1 VLEGDTAEVG
11 AALSALELDPLGDAA
26 TADRS
31 SAMDALLAAEAFRL
45 VGQPDRANRI
55 VEDLLERFET
65 APGEYV
71 PNEVLW
77 NRAMAFA
84 SLGRVEESLDAL
96 ELAVEN
102 GFRMRIDFEYFLAL
116 EDYPFTKG
124 ITRLPRYALLVSRI
138 EEENGRMRENLLAS
152 RR

>member
-1 VLEGDTAEVG
+1 
-11 AALSALELDPLGDAA
+11 
-26 TADRS
+26 
-31 SAMDALLAAEAFRL
+31 
-45 VGQPDRANRI
+45 
-55 VEDLLERFET
+55 
-65 APGEYV
+65 
-71 PNEVLW
+71 
-77 NRAMAFA
+77 MAFA